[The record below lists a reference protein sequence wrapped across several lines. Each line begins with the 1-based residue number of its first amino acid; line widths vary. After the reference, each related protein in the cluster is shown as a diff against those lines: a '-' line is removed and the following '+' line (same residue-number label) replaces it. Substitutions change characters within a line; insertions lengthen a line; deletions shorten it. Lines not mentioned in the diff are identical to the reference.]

1 MRRGYYGLSGLV
13 RNELGSDPLGGAGAL
28 YVFGSTGWSGRAL
41 CVRIHWV
48 ERSMC
53 SDPLNGSVYEFFSK
67 SRDRAY
73 IISDS
78 DIQSDDGVRPCQ
90 ISRLFEWLVEQ
101 E

>member
-28 YVFGSTGWSGRAL
+28 YVFGSTEWSGL

-53 SDPLNGSVYEFFSK
+53 SDPLGGAGALYVFGSTEWS
-67 SRDRAY
+67 
-73 IISDS
+73 
-78 DIQSDDGVRPCQ
+78 GLCVR
-90 ISRLFEWLVEQ
+90 IH
-101 E
+101 